1 MIFINTSVFIDKR
14 KCFPSITL
22 IFFHCS
28 KFMKIV
34 KEIEKIISV
43 IWGWGW
49 GGGEISYKIL
59 EICLLSS
66 EEGGV
71 GVGKRCRNE
80 IWLF

>member
-14 KCFPSITL
+14 KCFPSITF

-43 IWGWGW
+43 IWG
-49 GGGEISYKIL
+49 GGGRSHTKYWKF
-59 EICLLSS
+59 
-66 EEGGV
+66 V
-71 GVGKRCRNE
+71 
-80 IWLF
+80 F